1 MGTLTQTTAQVQDIL
16 NQYVNVKTF
25 GAKGDGVTDDT
36 VAIRNAIDE
45 AKKSGARCLFPTGIY
60 RVTSGYTQ
68 SVDYNNVYMEGSSS
82 ARETSTQTGTIIR
95 LDSTDPDSFFYSATA
110 AHRLQVKSI
119 QFQCKQF
126 VQDRDFFKFSAS
138 GLSLNFEDI
147 DFEEV
152 EKPFA
157 FKIGC
162 YFQMGYFKDIQF
174 RKSGMFHSE
183 SSEIKGTLM
192 ILDNIHHEE
201 MVPVNTELIVCNL
214 QGIRMIRA
222 NNFLIEGSLPSG
234 GWTVLKFNNA
244 WDSGWTRF
252 PNAQITNFYTIW
264 TGDNAPTYVVNQISG
279 SVEFTGFNNIPTGS
293 KYKISSQGIVKI
305 SDASFTGTVYKPSD
319 VFEIEDYS
327 SLVIFNGLRVRDI
340 DLSDNGILYR
350 DTQLSQTGE
359 TETLGSTL
367 ISNDMSTV
375 LFKWDGG
382 YIDGADGVIE
392 PLGGTTYTPSLDAT
406 YGRKLIITPGTE
418 LIVHISALMKSTIR
432 QYDQINVAVL
442 FKLPVF
448 SSGFIQLGSI
458 EDAVVTFNL
467 HNYNTDYSGQLIY
480 ASFPFRI
487 NGTPSSVGIRF
498 SPYDECVI
506 DSGNLEIYSIAL
518 YSGNGVPRFEYPRYP
533 KNIQTHNTAAPTG
546 GAWVAGDIC
555 YNSEPSAGGSVG
567 WVCVTSGTPG
577 TWKGFG
583 VIEN

>member
-1 MGTLTQTTAQVQDIL
+1 MGTLTQTTSQIQDIL

-25 GAKGDGVTDDT
+25 GAKGDGIADDT
-36 VAIRNAIDE
+36 VAIKNAIDE
-45 AKKSGARCLFPTGIY
+45 AKNSGARCFFPTGIY

-82 ARETSTQTGTIIR
+82 ARETSTQTGTIIL

-110 AHRLQVKSI
+110 SHRLKVESI

-126 VQDRDFFKFSAS
+126 VQDRSFFKFSAS
-138 GLSLNFEDI
+138 GMSLNFANI

-152 EKPFA
+152 ERPFV
-157 FKIGC
+157 FQVGC
-162 YFQMGYFKDIQF
+162 YFQMSCFTDIQF

-192 ILDNIHHEE
+192 ILDNVHHEE
-201 MVPVNTELIVCNL
+201 TVPVNTELIVCNL

-222 NNFLIEGSLPSG
+222 NNFLIEGSLPSA
-234 GWTVLKFNNA
+234 GWTVLHLNNA

-252 PNAQITNFYTIW
+252 PMAQITNFYSIW
-264 TGDNAPTYVVNQISG
+264 TGDYAPTYVVNQITG

-340 DLSDNGILYR
+340 DLSEKGMLYR
-350 DTQLSQTGE
+350 DVQPSASGE
-359 TETLGSTL
+359 TETIGSTL

-375 LFKWDGG
+375 LFRWGG
-382 YIDGADGVIE
+382 GFIDGSDGVIT
-392 PLGGTTYTPSLDAT
+392 PIGNTTYTLSADAT
-406 YGRKLIITPGTE
+406 YGRKLIITPDGNN
-418 LIVHISALMKSTIR
+418 IGVIISALMKSTIR
-432 QYDQINVAVL
+432 QYDQINVAML

-448 SSGFIQLGSI
+448 SAGLIQLWSM
-458 EDAVVTFNL
+458 EDATETFNL
-467 HNYNTDYSGQLIY
+467 ANYNTDYSGQLVY
-480 ASFPFRI
+480 ASFPFRVTG
-487 NGTPSSVGIRF
+487 NPSSIGVRLSHSEAI
-498 SPYDECVI
+498 I

-518 YSGNGVPRFEYPRYP
+518 YSGNSVPRFEYPRYP
-533 KNIQTHNTAAPTG
+533 KNIQTHNPAAPTSG
-546 GAWVAGDIC
+546 EWVAGDIC
-555 YNSEPSAGGSVG
+555 YNSEPLAGGYVG
-567 WVCVTSGTPG
+567 WICITAGTPG

-583 VIEN
+583 LIES